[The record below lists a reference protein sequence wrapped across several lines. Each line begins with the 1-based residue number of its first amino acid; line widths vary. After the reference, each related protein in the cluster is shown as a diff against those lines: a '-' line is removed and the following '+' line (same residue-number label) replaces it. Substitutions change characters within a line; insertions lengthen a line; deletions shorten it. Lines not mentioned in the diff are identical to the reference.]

1 MNMPLRL
8 LLVQSSEED
17 RKLLA
22 NELKR
27 GGYSLLCTRVKTPK
41 SMNAALE
48 RQDWDI
54 VIADYSLPKFNA
66 LVVLQLIRMK
76 RLDLPVIVLAD
87 NRHEEMIVTAMKA
100 GANDYLIK
108 DNLTR
113 LVPIVNRELKAVAGK
128 NNNQNIAKNGE
139 DNLGS
144 QSSDIIEYKEI
155 ALKSKQ
161 QAERE
166 KIVNKICQVFNKS
179 LDPKHI
185 LQQIVRLTGEFFSV
199 DRVILFNTKSGEI
212 QVLNEWLANIEIPSM
227 LDFKAPVSEWP
238 DLLDPDSEFN
248 NGKAFHVPLYPPYPV
263 TAAQQKNIDKL
274 QTLSVL
280 SVPIFIHDH
289 LFGGLGLHTTLS
301 YRNFTNEEI
310 KLLEIIGEQAT
321 IALYNAISYECLEQL
336 VKQRTEELE
345 KAKLEAEAANRAK
358 SEFLANTSHELRTPL
373 NSILGL
379 SQMLQ
384 QEFYGKLN
392 PKQKEYINCIYSS
405 GEHLLSLINDILDL
419 AKIEAG
425 KEELML
431 ESVEIRELCYYC
443 LSIIAE
449 KAKSQGLVLKSEID
463 PQVSHFIADQRRL
476 CQMLLNLL
484 SNAIKFTPAGEVTL
498 IVKKQLK
505 GTLFTVADTG
515 IGIASEDI
523 SDLFQ
528 PFSQLDSKLNRQY
541 QGTGLGLVLTRRFAQ
556 LHGGDLTVES
566 QVGVGSKF
574 TIYLPDLS
582 LMNFTKYS
590 YQYQEKEELIV
601 PNNIREELLLIEE
614 DLPRKRPILLIED
627 DDKSA
632 IILQNYLKVLNY
644 PVEDLSHL
652 SSWGSFLEQVGLM
665 KPGLIILNVNLAEE
679 RSGVE
684 LLKILRSEKDLA
696 HIPIIMVTSTAMKG
710 ERERCLAAGAN
721 DYLIKPIGV
730 AKIESILSQYYN
742 RAEYSWLL
750 SVSHS

>member
-8 LLVQSSEED
+8 LLIQDSEED
-17 RKLLA
+17 ANLLA

-27 GGYSLLCTRVKTPK
+27 GGYTLLCTRVKTPK

-54 VIADYSLPKFNA
+54 VIADHSLPNFNA
-66 LVVLQLIRMK
+66 LVVLQLIRM
-76 RLDLPVIVLAD
+76 RGLDLPVIVLAD
-87 NRHEEMIVTAMKA
+87 NRNEEMIVTAMKA
-100 GANDYLIK
+100 GANDCLIK

-113 LVPIVNRELKAVAGK
+113 LLPIVNRELQAVAGNNK
-128 NNNQNIAKNGE
+128 NKKITAKNGE
-139 DNLGS
+139 DNLGDRG
-144 QSSDIIEYKEI
+144 SDIIEYQEI
-155 ALKSKQ
+155 ALENKQ
-161 QAERE
+161 QTERE
-166 KIVNKICQVFNKS
+166 KIFDKICRVLNKS
-179 LDPKHI
+179 LAPEHI
-185 LQQIVRLTGEFFSV
+185 LQQIVRLTGEIFSV
-199 DRVILFNTKSGEI
+199 DRVILFTTKSEQI
-212 QVLNEWLANIEIPSM
+212 QILNEWLANSEIPSM

-238 DLLDPDSEFN
+238 DLLDPDSDFN
-248 NGKAFHVPLYPPYPV
+248 NGKAFHVPLYPPCPV
-263 TAAQQKNIDKL
+263 TPAQQENIDKL
-274 QTLSVL
+274 QTISVL
-280 SVPIFIHDH
+280 SVPIFIYDR

-301 YRNFTNEEI
+301 YRKFTDEEI
-310 KLLEIIGEQAT
+310 KLLERIAEQAT
-321 IALYNAISYECLEQL
+321 IALYNAISYESLEQL

-392 PKQKEYINCIYSS
+392 PKQKEYMNCIYSS

-425 KEELML
+425 KEELIL

-443 LSIIAE
+443 LSIMAE
-449 KAKSQGLVLKSEID
+449 RAKSQGLVLKSKID

-484 SNAIKFTPAGEVTL
+484 SNAIKFTPTGEVTL
-498 IVKKQLK
+498 IVKKQPK

-515 IGIASEDI
+515 IGIASEDM
-523 SDLFQ
+523 SELFQ

-582 LMNFTKYS
+582 LKNLSKNS
-590 YQYQEKEELIV
+590 YNYEQKEETIA
-601 PNNIREELLLIEE
+601 NNIREELLLIEE
-614 DLPRKRPILLIED
+614 ELPQKQPILIIEND
-627 DDKSA
+627 EKSA

-644 PVEDLSHL
+644 QVEHLSHL
-652 SSWGSFLEQVGLM
+652 SSRVSCLERVRII
-665 KPGLIILNVNLAEE
+665 KPGLIMLDVYLEDE
-679 RSGVE
+679 QPGLE
-684 LLKILRSEKDLA
+684 LLKMLRSQKDLA
-696 HIPIIMVTSTAMKG
+696 HIPVIMLTSTAMKG

-721 DYLIKPIGV
+721 EYLIKPIGV

-750 SVSHS
+750 SISNS

>member
-1 MNMPLRL
+1 MNTPLRL
-8 LLVQSSEED
+8 LLIQSSPENAN
-17 RKLLA
+17 LLA

-27 GGYSLLCTRVKTPK
+27 GGYTLLCKRVVTPK
-41 SMNAALE
+41 AMNAALE

-54 VIADYSLPKFNA
+54 VIADYSLPDFNA

-76 RLDLPVIVLAD
+76 GLDLPVIVLAD
-87 NRHEEMIVTAMKA
+87 NCNEEMIVTAMKA

-108 DNLTR
+108 DNLAR
-113 LVPIVNRELKAVAGK
+113 LVPIVNRELQTVTAKTRNRQIAVKSGEQ
-128 NNNQNIAKNGE
+128 NLTNQ
-139 DNLGS
+139 DL
-144 QSSDIIEYKEI
+144 DI
-155 ALKSKQ
+155 LKYQEFAVKKHQ
-161 QAERE
+161 QAEKE
-166 KIVNKICQVFNKS
+166 KFLNKIFRIFNKS
-179 LDPKHI
+179 LDAEHI

-199 DRVILFNTKSGEI
+199 DRVVIFTIKSGEI
-212 QVLNEWLANIEIPSM
+212 QILNEWLATSQIPSM
-227 LDFKAPVSEWP
+227 LDFKAPLSEWP

-248 NGKAFHVPLYPPYPV
+248 NGKAFHVPHYPPCGV
-263 TAAQQKNIDKL
+263 TLEQQENIDKYD
-274 QTLSVL
+274 TLSVL
-280 SVPIFIHDH
+280 SVPIFIHDR
-289 LFGGLGLHTTLS
+289 LFGGLGLHSTLS
-301 YRNFTNEEI
+301 YRNFTDEEI
-310 KLLEIIGEQAT
+310 KLLERIAEQAT
-321 IALYNAISYECLEQL
+321 IAFYNAISYERLEQL

-392 PKQKEYINCIYSS
+392 AKQKEYMNCIYSS

-443 LSIIAE
+443 LSIMAE
-449 KAKSQGLVLKSEID
+449 RAKSQGLVLKSEID

-484 SNAIKFTPAGEVTL
+484 SNAIKFTPTGEVTL
-498 IVKKQLK
+498 IVKKQPK

-523 SDLFQ
+523 SELFL

-582 LMNFTKYS
+582 LRNLSKDSYKY
-590 YQYQEKEELIV
+590 EETEEIIA
-601 PNNIREELLLIEE
+601 NNIREEILLIEE
-614 DLPRKRPILLIED
+614 ELPQKRPILIIEND
-627 DDKSA
+627 EKSA
-632 IILQNYLKVLNY
+632 IILHNYLKVLNY
-644 PVEDLSHL
+644 QVERLSPL
-652 SSWGSFLEQVGLM
+652 SSRVSCLDQVRII
-665 KPGLIILNVNLAEE
+665 KPGLIMLDVYLEDKQP
-679 RSGVE
+679 GLE
-684 LLKILRSEKDLA
+684 LLKMLRSQKDLD
-696 HIPIIMVTSTAMKG
+696 HIPVIMLTSTAMKG

-721 DYLIKPIGV
+721 EYLIKPIGV